1 VKLAVTLTEPVIV
14 RFCGLVVPLK
24 APEKPENKYPLAGVA
39 VIWTCVPA
47 LYAQQGGL
55 NVRVPVPAGLT
66 LVVSWYCVAIAVKL
80 AVSVIALFKVT
91 VRGFA
96 PLFMLPVNPLN
107 W

>member
-1 VKLAVTLTEPVIV
+1 M
-14 RFCGLVVPLK
+14 
-24 APEKPENKYPLAGVA
+24 
-39 VIWTCVPA
+39 VPA
-47 LYAQQGGL
+47 
-55 NVRVPVPAGLT
+55 PAGLT